1 MELQRRLV
9 KHLKRLNKTI
19 RRVVAKAPEFQ
30 DLRDLLRKEQVQ
42 LAIYV
47 VPIMGGKPA
56 GQDLRF
62 ELTDEDRKFLREAG
76 IKFEPSSP
84 S

>member
-1 MELQRRLV
+1 MMDLQKRLV

-19 RRVVAKAPEFQ
+19 RKVVAKSPDFQ

-47 VPIMGGKPA
+47 VPIIGGKPA
-56 GQDLRF
+56 GQEIRF
-62 ELTDEDRKFLREAG
+62 ELTDADRKFLKEAG
-76 IKFEPSSP
+76 ITF
-84 S
+84 

>member
-1 MELQRRLV
+1 MDLQRRLV

-19 RRVVAKAPEFQ
+19 RKVVARAPEFQ

-47 VPIMGGKPA
+47 VPIIGGKPT
-56 GQDLRF
+56 GQEFRF
-62 ELTDEDRKFLREAG
+62 ELTEDDRKFLKEAG
-76 IKFEPSSP
+76 ITFQE
-84 S
+84 

>member
-1 MELQRRLV
+1 MDLQRRLV

-19 RRVVAKAPEFQ
+19 RKVVARAPEFQ

-47 VPIMGGKPA
+47 VPIIGGKPA
-56 GQDLRF
+56 GGEFRF
-62 ELTDEDRKFLREAG
+62 ELTEEDRKFLKEAG
-76 IKFEPSSP
+76 ITFQE
-84 S
+84 